1 MQLQDLYIDGYVSP
15 SPFLCF
21 AKRNKAKDRANCLL
35 KAILGCFCLLVALTF
50 IAPINLRQHQLR
62 AQIRGGNEANAV
74 SVIVSSALPID
85 VVDRDVSDVLDDVLI
100 ISNDETSHLVDFY
113 YGANGASHAPIGNKQ
128 AVLHPSVDVP
138 SCVGKMFLI
147 EQNSNLTVFSLPFQS
162 VSLNETIWL
171 SEFNTLPGGDV
182 ALVPVSSSCRLD
194 TTRMFSVSHDAKGMN
209 PKDGVGGDAKRRCL
223 ELLLYFVF
231 AFMIECLFATANDE
245 AKQDEEPE
253 QDAPT
258 LIPEEEPPDFVVD
271 DGDDDGMQGVVVVVL
286 VQDEE
291 AFAPVVATR
300 HTDVT
305 AHRSELDDNHLGL
318 ATVEQE
324 NGTVVRRSA
333 RLRERLGTAWQP
345 GTDGAMQRRS
355 TRVRRKPDWYGR

>member
-1 MQLQDLYIDGYVSP
+1 MQLQDLYIDAYVSP
-15 SPFLCF
+15 RPFLCF
-21 AKRNKAKDRANCLL
+21 AKRNKAKDRAHCLL
-35 KAILGCFCLLVALTF
+35 KTIAGCFCLLVALTF

-62 AQIRGGNEANAV
+62 GQIRRRNEANVA

-85 VVDRDVSDVLDDVLI
+85 VVHRDVSDVLDAAVI
-100 ISNDETSHLVDFY
+100 ISNDETSHLVDFH

-128 AVLHPSVDVP
+128 AVLYPSIGVP
-138 SCVGKMFLI
+138 SCVGQIFFI
-147 EQNSNLTVFSLPFQS
+147 EQNSSFALLSLPFQS

-231 AFMIECLFATANDE
+231 AFMIGCLFATANDE

-253 QDAPT
+253 QEEWDVDAPN
-258 LIPEEEPPDFVVD
+258 LIPEGEPPDFAVD
-271 DGDDDGMQGVVVVVL
+271 DADNDEIQGVVVVVV

-291 AFAPVVATR
+291 EVAPAPVVA
-300 HTDVT
+300 
-305 AHRSELDDNHLGL
+305 AHRSELDGNHMGL
-318 ATVEQE
+318 VTVEQDD
-324 NGTVVRRSA
+324 GTVVRRSA
-333 RLRERLGTAWQP
+333 RLQERLGTVWQP
-345 GTDGAMQRRS
+345 GRDGAMERRS
-355 TRVRRKPDWYGR
+355 GRVRKKPDRYGH